1 MGIAGNLTT
10 YYARH
15 SWATIAK
22 SIGISRDTIRLGLG
36 HGLNTITDIY
46 IDYDIGVVDKANR
59 KVISKILR

>member
-1 MGIAGNLTT
+1 MGITGNLTT

-36 HGLNTITDIY
+36 LGHGLNFNTVYKQYHLTEQII
-46 IDYDIGVVDKANR
+46 
-59 KVISKILR
+59 